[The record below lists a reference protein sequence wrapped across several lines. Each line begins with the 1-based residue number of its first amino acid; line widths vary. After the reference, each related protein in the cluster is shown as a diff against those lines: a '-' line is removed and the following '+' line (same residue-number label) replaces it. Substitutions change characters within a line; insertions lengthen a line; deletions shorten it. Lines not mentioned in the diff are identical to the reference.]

1 MKNTFRTI
9 GLWAKQQ
16 DERVAGLLPQLL
28 APLAA
33 AGCTVL
39 AEPDAAALLPEAGLP
54 TRARAELGA
63 ACDLVLV
70 VGGDGT
76 MLTAARSLAPHG
88 VPLVG
93 VNAGRLGFLTDLPA
107 DTAVR
112 HLEQILAGDYQAEQR
127 FLLTMQVLR
136 QGKAHAEGL
145 ALNDVVVQKWDGGR
159 MIEFESRVNDVFVC
173 AHRADGIVIATPT
186 GSTAYA
192 LSSGGPIVHPDLA
205 ALTLVPICPHTLSDR
220 PVVVDGSAEIDIVLQ
235 AGRGLQAHVSC
246 DGQASVPLENGDR
259 VRISRAA
266 QAITLLHPRDY
277 DYFAILRNKLHWGRS
292 RTEDIGR

>member
-1 MKNTFRTI
+1 MLATWRDDFGRLRARVPSRPGTVNTTTQGACDTRSMKNTFRTI

-173 AHRADGIVIATPT
+173 AHRAD
-186 GSTAYA
+186 
-192 LSSGGPIVHPDLA
+192 
-205 ALTLVPICPHTLSDR
+205 
-220 PVVVDGSAEIDIVLQ
+220 
-235 AGRGLQAHVSC
+235 
-246 DGQASVPLENGDR
+246 
-259 VRISRAA
+259 
-266 QAITLLHPRDY
+266 
-277 DYFAILRNKLHWGRS
+277 
-292 RTEDIGR
+292 